1 MLVYELYIYQNARYD
16 KKRVK
21 KINQRCPSALR
32 IASFGTVIGDNV
44 WILLYDTVWILL
56 YDTVRILL
64 YDTVRILLG
73 WIYFYIFLSS
83 ISLRQH

>member
-44 WILLYDTVWILL
+44 
-56 YDTVRILL
+56 
-64 YDTVRILLG
+64 
-73 WIYFYIFLSS
+73 
-83 ISLRQH
+83 